1 MCRLLPRLAG
11 LAGLAL
17 LLASTAAAQPVLDAA
32 AVPGLDAAGRAAY
45 ADFLLTNLPRAFAIG
60 GTSGY
65 GWQGGSGTAESARA
79 KALEG
84 CAARGAKDCKIYADD
99 LDVVWDGRAR
109 QAAPPPGP
117 LVSNWNYAIVPDARY
132 FWRGAGAA
140 AGVVVWGHGFGA
152 MNGNGGL
159 ADARGTQPPGWVR
172 AFNNAGFDVVRFDR
186 DPNADARDRAAGW
199 LQESLVDLRRRGY
212 RKVVAGGQ
220 SRGSWNSLQM
230 LEFAG
235 LADAVIAVSP
245 AAHGSGGS
253 TNLTAQYDDL
263 RQLVNAAA
271 PARTRLAFMQFAA
284 DPFAGDLAG
293 RRALIER
300 LRPRLGGL
308 LVLDQPEG
316 FRGHFGGNT
325 TLFAKLYGPCLLHFI
340 VDPSPSA
347 SCPAPA
353 GASVIGTLGDGG
365 TARRGNKC
373 RCPGPPA
380 APNSVGP

>member
-1 MCRLLPRLAG
+1 MLAGVLAG
-11 LAGLAL
+11 LAG
-17 LLASTAAAQPVLDAA
+17 TAAAQPVLDAA
-32 AVPGLDAAGRAAY
+32 AVPRLDAAGRAAY

-65 GWQGGSGTAESARA
+65 GWQGGTGTAESVRA
-79 KALEG
+79 KALED
-84 CAARGAKDCKIYADD
+84 CAARGARDCKLYADG
-99 LDVVWDGRAR
+99 LDVVWDGRAP
-109 QAAPPPGP
+109 QSTPPPGP
-117 LVSNWNYAIVPDARY
+117 FVSNWNYAMVPDARY

-172 AFNNAGFDVVRFDR
+172 AFNNAGFDIVRFDR

-199 LQESLVDLRRRGY
+199 LQDSLADLRRRGY
-212 RKVVAGGQ
+212 RKVVVGGQ

-230 LEFAG
+230 LEYAG

-271 PARTRLAFMQFAA
+271 PARTRLAFVQFAA

-316 FRGHFGGNT
+316 FSGHFGGNT
-325 TLFAKLYGPCLLHFI
+325 ALFAKRYGPCLLRFV
-340 VDPSPSA
+340 VDPSPPSGCEA
-347 SCPAPA
+347 PSPGPATA
-353 GASVIGTLGDGG
+353 TLGGG
-365 TARRGNKC
+365 GAAR
-373 RCPGPPA
+373 
-380 APNSVGP
+380 